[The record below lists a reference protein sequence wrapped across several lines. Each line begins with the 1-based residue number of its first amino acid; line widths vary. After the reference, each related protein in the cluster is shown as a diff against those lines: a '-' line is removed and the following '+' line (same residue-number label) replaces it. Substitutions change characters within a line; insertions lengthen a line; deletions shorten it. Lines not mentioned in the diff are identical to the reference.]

1 MIAIPDP
8 VKRKRLKS
16 TLVIIILVT
25 IPCYVLGLIIVWVG
39 NTVKSRTTATPT
51 VQMIATLTPEFM
63 TATLPKPTIVFI
75 SPTPSQTPTEGPTPT
90 PSATYFIPSSTP
102 SKTPS
107 HTPSQTPTATHT
119 LTATA
124 TYTDTS
130 VPTDIPTTAP

>member
-8 VKRKRLKS
+8 IKRKRLKS
-16 TLVIIILVT
+16 TLIIVILAT
-25 IPCYVLGLIIVWVG
+25 IPCYLLGLLIVWVG
-39 NTVKSRTTATPT
+39 NIAKSRTTATPT

-63 TATLPKPTIVFI
+63 TATLPKPTIVFV

-107 HTPSQTPTATHT
+107 HTPSQTSTSTHT
-119 LTATA
+119 PLP
-124 TYTDTS
+124 TDTPT
-130 VPTDIPTTAP
+130 PTDTPSSTPSS